1 MTKPV
6 PYLVSLDIGSSKV
19 CALIAETKADGN
31 VEIVG
36 KGTAAHKGARKGNII
51 DVPATVEAIKSAIE
65 EAEIMAGVQVERAV
79 VGIADP
85 DVKSYNSRQSVAVA
99 AKNREISR
107 EDIARALDAARAA
120 PIPPEWEILHVLQ
133 REFAVD
139 GQEGVADPLGMV
151 GSKLEADVHVVTV
164 RSGARENLLNCINR
178 AGVEVIELVLEP
190 LAAGEAVLTPDEK
203 DFGVVLVDIGAGT
216 SEIAVWRNG
225 ALAHTSVVRVGGD
238 HFTND
243 LAVVLKTP
251 VTEAERL
258 KRRYGAALEALVP
271 EDEMVDVPLTGG
283 RGMQPV
289 SRRMLAGILHP
300 RAEELLEKIWETVT
314 HEVPSR
320 ELRAGLVLTGGGAEL
335 DGITVVAEETLDIA
349 VRKGR
354 PRDLS
359 GLTDVV
365 AGPEWA
371 VAAGLLLY
379 RRGAARPSRP
389 AEKGSRDILAGLKKK
404 FGSLFGSHAF

>member
-1 MTKPV
+1 MSKPS

-19 CALIAETKADGN
+19 CALIAETKEDGG

-36 KGTAAHKGARKGNII
+36 KGTASHKGARKGNII
-51 DVPATVEAIKSAIE
+51 DVPATIDAIKRAID
-65 EAEIMAGVQVERAV
+65 EAEIMAGVQVEHAV

-85 DVKSYNSRQSVAVA
+85 DVKSYNSRQSVAVR
-99 AKNREISR
+99 NREIGR

-139 GQEGVADPLGMV
+139 GQEGVADPLGMM

-164 RSGARENLLNCINR
+164 RSSARENLLNCVNR

-190 LAAGEAVLTPDEK
+190 LAAGEAVLTSDEK
-203 DFGVVLVDIGAGT
+203 DFGIVLVDIGAGT
-216 SEIAVWRNG
+216 TEIAAWRDG

-251 VTEAERL
+251 VQEAERL
-258 KRRYGAALEALVP
+258 KKRFGAAAMALVP
-271 EDEMVDVPLTGG
+271 EEDIVDVPLTGG
-283 RGMQPV
+283 RGLQPV
-289 SRRMLAGILHP
+289 PRRTLANILQL
-300 RAEELLEKIWETVT
+300 RAEELLEKVWETVT
-314 HEVPSR
+314 HEIPAR
-320 ELRAGLVLTGGGAEL
+320 DLRAGLVLTGGGSEL
-335 DGITVVAEETLDIA
+335 DGITVVAEERLGVT
-349 VRKGR
+349 VRKGT
-354 PRDLS
+354 PRGLS
-359 GLTDVV
+359 GLSDVV

-371 VAAGLLLY
+371 VASGLLLY
-379 RRGAARPSRP
+379 RRGGVARGARAP
-389 AEKGSRDILAGLKKK
+389 EKTPGALLDVIRSK
-404 FGSLFGSHAF
+404 FKTLFGSQAI